1 MSKVVRPVQTILE
14 KTFSLLVN
22 HIKSQSNGTQEVLFK
37 HTRYHPFFM
46 KGKYMSP
53 DNTFCTVFFFS
64 CYFYFS
70 LYRGNITFISYT
82 VHSFPFNYT
91 TLCIEILSIHN
102 CSLNGHVVQNANLP
116 FTTRFHKVQI
126 QIFNHFSPFGH

>member
-1 MSKVVRPVQTILE
+1 MRKVVRPVQTILE

-53 DNTFCTVFFFS
+53 DNTFCTVFSFPVIS
-64 CYFYFS
+64 IS
-70 LYRGNITFISYT
+70 LYIEETLL
-82 VHSFPFNYT
+82 SFPT
-91 TLCIEILSIHN
+91 LSIPFH
-102 CSLNGHVVQNANLP
+102 LTILLFALKFFP
-116 FTTRFHKVQI
+116 FTIVA
-126 QIFNHFSPFGH
+126 